1 MKKLQRNFVTGLLV
15 LVPLFVT
22 INIFRWFLES
32 IDSVARIY
40 LPTFVLK
47 LYFPGMGLLITLGL
61 ILLIGTFSQ
70 NFAGEWLLN
79 AFDNL
84 FRRVKFVGGIYGAI
98 RRFLETIFNPKSDR
112 FSAAVLVEFPRTGVY
127 SIGFRTGK
135 PDGKIP
141 NPGKPLVNVFVPL
154 TPNPTSGFYLLVP
167 EDELTPLALS
177 VQEAFKLV
185 ISLGIVTS
193 DETGVK

>member
-1 MKKLQRNFVTGLLV
+1 MKKLQRAFVTGVLV
-15 LVPLFVT
+15 LVPLFIT
-22 INIFRWFLES
+22 INIFRWF
-32 IDSVARIY
+32 IAAVDDVAKIY
-40 LPTFVLK
+40 LPSFILK
-47 LYFPGMGLLITLGL
+47 LDFPGLGLLIAVAL
-61 ILLIGTFSQ
+61 IMAIGTLAQ
-70 NFAGEWLLN
+70 NLAGEWVLN
-79 AFDNL
+79 WFDHT

-98 RRFLETIFNPKSDR
+98 RKFLETIVTPGSDR

-135 PDGKIP
+135 PDPKIP
-141 NPGKPLVNVFVPL
+141 VGDKNLVNVFIPL

-167 EDELTPLALS
+167 EKEITQLSLS

-193 DETGVK
+193 EEGHK